1 MAFLFRQRNDIL
13 PLRKRSAEKNRQ
25 TCDHIHCI
33 LLHTTLHQPHNSV
46 QCIIQKMRIY
56 LCLDQLQL
64 RHMLYLLLLTHIL
77 KKPFN
82 PSCHL
87 SGTGIKLLD
96 FNTVGRYCINSF
108 VLSFSNLLNIMENFR
123 NRFGNA
129 VCQTER
135 TPQQNSRSNQNRRTH
150 SDDRQT
156 YISSQLRLYLHQF
169 RRLLI
174 NIILHFFLKERGQD
188 FCIICHKFLS
198 FLIILYLKKLIHPFL
213 KILQIVSQIFQRTQA
228 FLL

>member
-1 MAFLFRQRNDIL
+1 
-13 PLRKRSAEKNRQ
+13 
-25 TCDHIHCI
+25 
-33 LLHTTLHQPHNSV
+33 
-46 QCIIQKMRIY
+46 MRIY
-56 LCLDQLQL
+56 LCLDQLKL
-64 RHMLYLLLLTHIL
+64 RHMLYLLFLTHIL

-82 PSCHL
+82 SSCHL
-87 SGTGIKLLD
+87 SGTCIQFLNL
-96 FNTVGRYCINSF
+96 NTVSRNRIDRLVF
-108 VLSFSNLLNIMENFR
+108 SFSNLLNIMKDLR
-123 NRFGNA
+123 NRFRNA
-129 VCQTER
+129 VSQSER
-135 TPQQNSRSNQNRRTH
+135 TPQQNSCSNQNCRTH

-188 FCIICHKFLS
+188 FCIIRHKFLS